1 MALFASSKDLKLHEN
16 RENAKLASVN
26 FVASSQVSEA
36 LAQSGHLAL
45 SAPSQIIGQFQYL
58 KTLTH
63 DNLCEYVEIH
73 RGKHDYLLSQN
84 IMTTLFKRQEDLTQI
99 IHQP

>member
-1 MALFASSKDLKLHEN
+1 MGSWRTINRTSCLNKKSDNGSICLFQNLKLHEN
-16 RENAKLASVN
+16 RDNAKLAFVN

-58 KTLTH
+58 KTLNH

-73 RGKHDYLLSQN
+73 
-84 IMTTLFKRQEDLTQI
+84 
-99 IHQP
+99 